1 MATVTNGGAMATG
14 DAMATETTVMA
25 TTDDHQLV
33 TIATGTTRDD
43 CTTAVSAVGESGTI
57 VTRSLV
63 RVLVRA
69 TVRRH
74 TRVTY
79 IRLEGS
85 HDTESEGEA
94 MSSGAIAAPQ
104 LLLRSELSFVMSSSV
119 LLSSPSQNNG

>member
-1 MATVTNGGAMATG
+1 MATG
-14 DAMATETTVMA
+14 DATATETAVMA
-25 TTDDHQLV
+25 TTNDHQLV
-33 TIATGTTRDD
+33 TITTARDD
-43 CTTAVSAVGESGTI
+43 CTMAVSTVGDSGTI

-74 TRVTY
+74 TRVTH
-79 IRLEGS
+79 ICLEGS
-85 HDTESEGEA
+85 HDTESESEA
-94 MSSGAIAAPQ
+94 MSSGAIAAPE